1 MGVGVPPTPAASTIT
16 RSRQRCGADGSRD
29 TGRPEHERSW
39 QASSGGV
46 VHIGSNL
53 DGGSKLI
60 NAQLGIDRGDVHG
73 VSRYLEINHIIAA
86 GCARSGKMTANK
98 VPSATDEVTAILPW

>member
-1 MGVGVPPTPAASTIT
+1 VEPTAAEIQDVPSTKDPGRLLPA
-16 RSRQRCGADGSRD
+16 
-29 TGRPEHERSW
+29 ELFN
-39 QASSGGV
+39 
-46 VHIGSNL
+46 IGSNL

-73 VSRYLEINHIIAA
+73 VSRYLEINHTIAA